1 MALVVNNSLLLLLI
15 WQFSFNQL
23 TMLVSILNLFK
34 MSGIKCWKQELSL

>member
-23 TMLVSILNLFK
+23 TMLVNILNLFR
-34 MSGIKCWKQELSL
+34 MFGIKC